1 MSINQPNI
9 RCRFSL
15 RLLLHNF
22 LRNRDNSLSN
32 IKTSLSTNLKPRNFI
47 LLQKS
52 QLLLTYLS
60 LITTIAFINKTI
72 NPILRRIL
80 LSLLHPVWYNILK
93 WFSRRYVIDQYDSIS
108 TFIIRFR
115 DTPETLLTRCVPNL
129 QFHITILNVQW
140 SLYLLKYLN
149 LKSIPIVEM

>member
-9 RCRFSL
+9 RRRFSL

-32 IKTSLSTNLKPRNFI
+32 IKTSLSTNLKPSNFV

-52 QLLLTYLS
+52 QLLLTYLT
-60 LITTIAFINKTI
+60 LITTITFINKTI

-80 LSLLHPVWYNILK
+80 LGLLHPVWNDIFK
-93 WFSRRYVIDQYDSIS
+93 WFRRCYVIDQYHSIS